1 MPPTP
6 TRCPPCRG
14 TPPRTRRY
22 RLRRRPNFLSPFW
35 VRLSPPQGFTSY
47 REQEE
52 WILLLS
58 ARHLPFRLWKAD
70 GRTHCFIP
78 ALLRDVAH
86 FEWRLYKQEEAA
98 RNATN
103 RQPAEELPAHRG
115 WQWAT
120 LAVLPLLAVHAWRS
134 GLLPDISFLPSPA
147 IWEQLGSLDSAR
159 LYVYHEGYRCLT
171 ALFLHAD
178 AAHLYSNVMLS
189 AVALAV
195 AARSLGTG
203 RLWLLTLLGG
213 TLGNALA
220 MLFRTPPY
228 VALGFSTAF
237 FSVLGLL
244 CGLARPWRGN
254 MAIPLLA
261 GGGLL
266 ALLGTEGAR
275 VDYAGHVGGL
285 LAGFALG
292 AWERFRNRHHL
303 PCLPGSA
310 AGLLAACLAAGG
322 WLLAFGLL

>member
-1 MPPTP
+1 MPQQRP
-6 TRCPPCRG
+6 RRLSCRS
-14 TPPRTRRY
+14 TPPRIRRY
-22 RLRRRPNFLSPFW
+22 RLRRRPGFLSPFW
-35 VRLSPPQGFTSY
+35 VRLSDSQGFTSY

-52 WILLLS
+52 WTLLLS

-86 FEWRLYKQEEAA
+86 FEMRLYRQEEAA
-98 RNATN
+98 RHAAS
-103 RQPAEELPAHRG
+103 REPAAQLPVHKG

-134 GLLPDISFLPSPA
+134 GLLPGISSLPSPSL
-147 IWEQLGSLDSAR
+147 WEQLGSLDSAR
-159 LYVYHEGYRCLT
+159 LYIYHEGYRCLT

-237 FSVLGLL
+237 FSILGLL

-254 MAIPLLA
+254 MAIPCWRCWERKVRMW
-261 GGGLL
+261 
-266 ALLGTEGAR
+266 TMP
-275 VDYAGHVGGL
+275 VMW
-285 LAGFALG
+285 AGFWPVLR
-292 AWERFRNRHHL
+292 WERGNAFAADATSPVYPALRPVFL
-303 PCLPGSA
+303 PQAWPRGAGS
-310 AGLLAACLAAGG
+310 
-322 WLLAFGLL
+322 WLLVFFRAFQL

>member
-1 MPPTP
+1 MPQPLSRHP
-6 TRCPPCRG
+6 LCRG
-14 TPPRTRRY
+14 SLSRTRRY

-35 VRLSPPQGFTSY
+35 VRLSGPQGFTTY

-58 ARHLPFRLWKAD
+58 ARHLPFRLWKTD

-78 ALLRDVAH
+78 ALLRDVAR
-86 FEWRLYKQEEAA
+86 FELRLYRQEEAS
-98 RNATN
+98 RNTAN
-103 RQPAEELPAHRG
+103 RQPMAQLPIQKG
-115 WQWAT
+115 WQWAA

-134 GLLPDISFLPSPA
+134 GLLPAISALPSPSF
-147 IWEQLGSLDSAR
+147 WEQLGSLDSAR
-159 LYVYHEGYRCLT
+159 LYVYHEVYRCLT

-189 AVALAV
+189 AVALTV
-195 AARSLGTG
+195 AARSLKTG

-220 MLFRTPPY
+220 MIFRTPPY

-237 FSVLGLL
+237 FSILGLL
-244 CGLARPWRGN
+244 CGLAHPWRGN

-266 ALLGTEGAR
+266 ALLGTEGAH

-285 LAGFALG
+285 LAGFILG
-292 AWERFRNRHHL
+292 AWERFRNTHHL
-303 PCLPGSA
+303 PSLPGPA
-310 AGLLAACLAAGG
+310 AALLAASLTAGG
-322 WLLAFGLL
+322 WLMAFGLL

>member
-1 MPPTP
+1 MQQPAS
-6 TRCPPCRG
+6 RRPPCRG
-14 TPPRTRRY
+14 TPSRTRRY

-35 VRLSPPQGFTSY
+35 VRLSAPQGFASY

-70 GRTHCFIP
+70 GKTHCFIP
-78 ALLRDVAH
+78 ALLRDVARAELH
-86 FEWRLYKQEEAA
+86 LYKQEEAA
-98 RNATN
+98 RTAAS
-103 RQPAEELPAHRG
+103 RQPTAQLPVHKG
-115 WQWAT
+115 WQWAA

-134 GLLPDISFLPSPA
+134 GLLPAVPALPSPSL
-147 IWEQLGSLDSAR
+147 WNQLGSLDSAR
-159 LYVYHEGYRCLT
+159 LYIYHEGYRCLT

-195 AARSLGTG
+195 AARNMGTG

-220 MLFRTPPY
+220 MFFRTPPY
-228 VALGFSTAF
+228 VAVGFSTAF

-244 CGLARPWRGN
+244 CGIARPWRGS
-254 MAIPLLA
+254 MAVPLLA

-266 ALLGTEGAR
+266 ALLGTEGAH

-292 AWERFRNRHHL
+292 AWERFRTKRHL
-303 PCLPGSA
+303 PCLPGPA
-310 AGLLAACLAAGG
+310 AGVLAACLVAGG
-322 WLLAFGLL
+322 WLMAFGLL

>member
-1 MPPTP
+1 MPPTFS
-6 TRCPPCRG
+6 RRPPCRG
-14 TPPRTRRY
+14 TPPRPRRY

-52 WILLLS
+52 CILLLS

-78 ALLRDVAH
+78 ALLRDVAR

-98 RNATN
+98 RNAAN
-103 RQPAEELPAHRG
+103 RQPTAELPVHRG
-115 WQWAT
+115 WQWAA

-134 GLLPDISFLPSPA
+134 GLLPAISTLPSPA
-147 IWEQLGSLDSAR
+147 LWEQLGSLDSAR
-159 LYVYHEGYRCLT
+159 LYIYHEGYRCLT

-244 CGLARPWRGN
+244 CGLSRPWRGN
-254 MAIPLLA
+254 MTIPLLA

-266 ALLGTEGAR
+266 ALLGTEGAH

-303 PCLPGSA
+303 PCLPGAA